1 MKFTKKLISV
11 ILAVVMIFGTASVA
25 FASPIKNH
33 STLDTL
39 ITQDSIADIAE
50 DMLKNINLRKND
62 ITGTVLRLAFLF
74 IKNDDLA
81 GFINGRDVTKLSDEE
96 NAKILVDWLN
106 KLLKDNTTTITE
118 ASWYGIAKLACKFL
132 GIDLNLNDINGAIK
146 TLHDACERCANPG
159 LIGLAVDFADLGKL
173 NGSALNGV
181 SVSSKG
187 NLGVVKALINWLSD
201 NTYVIKQLIKGKLD
215 AGTLNDTIKIDKING
230 KVNSLIGKD
239 AILDKLYR
247 LVYGGAKDGDFA
259 NSMYKDFNA
268 DQLVAA
274 GFIKMM
280 RNVNATDPKNF
291 ITQEDANKALG
302 LNNFYEVIAEYVPVF
317 LHSYKIKIEQSDST
331 IKEYSIIEFLNTNV
345 RDIIVK
351 LQSKLSEKIKDKD
364 IDKAIKDELNTR
376 FVFTPFTEDEF
387 VNIFTAMKTEGVLA
401 QINDV
406 FCLFAKHILSDASY
420 KKLALN
426 EDGGNAVLNANLE
439 KIFAFTLS
447 GLSYVGKIYSYDFSA
462 FTEEKVKEMTLS
474 EMATEVLK
482 LFFGDWFKDT
492 FSAEAEKAVADAKT
506 VGQLAVIA
514 AKLTLANDKWIK
526 FELTEPGKIDF
537 SDIKDYNI
545 DQCKDAILRMGAE
558 AAALALE
565 YNSKTTHFELSAN
578 RANWA
583 YNDYLNA
590 VVNWAVNFIAGIPAV
605 VSEDTFFASQ
615 DAFYKINV
623 ILNELVDFSF
633 VDAGFASFENFD
645 IKTFLFDKLLG
656 NLFDMN
662 IEGILGTF
670 KKNDKAANIL
680 NQKPIPGII
689 SLLDRIV
696 TAMFKHE
703 CDPTGRTTAKEILGT
718 CKYRENKYEYC
729 KHSGHYVGKGATNGT
744 VKDNHDMKYLNVSDT
759 VDCKQIKKCTKCGTP
774 EYKNGKLQE
783 KYIGSKHNFVVD
795 PSKTIPATT
804 TSNRFDV
811 SVCTKCKLEKKTEV
825 KGTML
830 TPTKVEIKANAHVKV
845 KNDIVVIDTSVSKTA
860 LVGASNATKL
870 VQANGKDTNTV
881 ATGTKLVII
890 TNGKETASKVV
901 ALLGDV
907 DGNGKV
913 TVDDARAALRASVGL
928 DALSAAQTLAAD
940 VDINNKVTVDD
951 ARAILRA
958 AVGLDQSDSWIAK
971 IK

>member
-50 DMLKNINLRKND
+50 DMLKNINLRKYD

-81 GFINGRDVTKLSDEE
+81 GFINGRDVTKLSDED

-106 KLLKDNTTTITE
+106 KLLQDNTASITG
-118 ASWYGIAKLACKFL
+118 ASWYGIAQLACGVL
-132 GIDLNLNDINGAIK
+132 GIDLNLKDINGAIK
-146 TLHDACERCANPG
+146 TLHDVCDACSGSVLNFG
-159 LIGLAVDFADLGKL
+159 DLRKL

-181 SVSSKG
+181 SVSNKG
-187 NLGVVKALINWLSD
+187 NLDVVKALINWLSD

-215 AGTLNDTIKIDKING
+215 AGTLNGTVKIDKINN

-259 NSMYKDFNA
+259 KSMYKDFNA

-291 ITQEDANKALG
+291 ITPEDANKALG

-317 LHSYKIKIEQSDST
+317 LRSYKIKIEQSDST
-331 IKEYSIIEFLNTNV
+331 VKEYSIIEFLNTNV

-406 FCLFAKHILSDASY
+406 FCLFAKHIFSDASY

-537 SDIKDYNI
+537 SAIKDYNI

-565 YNSKTTHFELSAN
+565 YNSKTTHFELSAD
-578 RANWA
+578 RANWT

-605 VSEDTFFASQ
+605 VSEGTSFASQ

-662 IEGILGTF
+662 FEGILGTF
-670 KKNDKAANIL
+670 KKNDKNTNIL
-680 NQKPIPGII
+680 NQKPIRGII

-696 TAMFKHE
+696 TSMFKHE
-703 CDPTGRTTAKEILGT
+703 CDPTGKTTATEILGT

-729 KHSGHYVGKGATNGT
+729 KHSGHYVGKGATNGP

-759 VDCKQIKKCTKCGTP
+759 VDCKQVKKCTKCGTP

-845 KNDIVVIDTSVSKTA
+845 KNDIVVVDTSVSKTA

-870 VQANGKDTNTV
+870 VQANGSNANTV

-890 TNGKETASKVV
+890 TNGKETARKVV
-901 ALLGDV
+901 TLLGDV

-913 TVDDARAALRASVGL
+913 SVDDARAALRASVGL

-958 AVGLDQSDSWIAK
+958 AVGLDQSDRWIAK